1 MVKAIISRTPLQC
14 SRLLGYG
21 RRRVAAALA
30 VVALPRQPP
39 PAPDVVERVVVVAC
53 ERVGAVAR
61 RDVPSASGVA
71 LPLAAAA

>member
-14 SRLLGYG
+14 SRLLEYG

-30 VVALPRQPP
+30 VVALPRRP
-39 PAPDVVERVVVVAC
+39 PAPDVVERVVAVEC